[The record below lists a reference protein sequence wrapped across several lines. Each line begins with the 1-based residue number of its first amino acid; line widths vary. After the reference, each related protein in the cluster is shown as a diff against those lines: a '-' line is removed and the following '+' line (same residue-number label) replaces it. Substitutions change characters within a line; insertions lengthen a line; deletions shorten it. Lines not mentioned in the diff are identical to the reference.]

1 MAEET
6 FWWLL
11 VTVGATLGMISM
23 LLAQAGDRTPIYLDP
38 NRPVEERVDDLMSR
52 MTLKEKVG
60 QLNFPDL
67 SAAQMGKNIT
77 AKREACKRFTAGTYI
92 QDIGPGG
99 GFYSVAGYVLQ
110 GEVGPTAEF
119 FNELQETALTQTR
132 LRIPL
137 LQIEEAPHGAMFS
150 GATVFREGLAIGSS
164 FDIDLV
170 RRVYAAAAAEAR
182 AVGINILSTLVLELD
197 RDPRMGRNEEA

>member
-6 FWWLL
+6 FWWLV

-67 SAAQMGKNIT
+67 YAAQIKYH
-77 AKREACKRFTAGTYI
+77 CQAGGLQTIHGGDLY
-92 QDIGPGG
+92 PGHRPG
-99 GFYSVAGYVLQ
+99 WRLLLGRRLCAAG
-110 GEVGPTAEF
+110 
-119 FNELQETALTQTR
+119 
-132 LRIPL
+132 
-137 LQIEEAPHGAMFS
+137 
-150 GATVFREGLAIGSS
+150 
-164 FDIDLV
+164 
-170 RRVYAAAAAEAR
+170 
-182 AVGINILSTLVLELD
+182 
-197 RDPRMGRNEEA
+197 